1 MSKKKKTIQS
11 VSDTAKKIAEKIKKN
26 AEFEKRKEKFTQDL
40 LESDDFSPSFSKGI
54 KTGRIV
60 FKSKDPK
67 IQAAIDKKMGK
78 AGSVKPVKKMK
89 GGGIAI
95 KGFGKALIGRK

>member
-1 MSKKKKTIQS
+1 MAKKIIKKTVKK
-11 VSDTAKKIAEKIKKN
+11 VSKKIAEKIKKK

-78 AGSVKPVKKMK
+78 AGSVKPIKKMK

-95 KGFGKALIGRK
+95 KGFGKALTGK

>member
-95 KGFGKALIGRK
+95 KGFGKALTGRK

>member
-1 MSKKKKTIQS
+1 VSKKKKTIQS

-78 AGSVKPVKKMK
+78 AGSVKPIKKMK

-95 KGFGKALIGRK
+95 KGFGKALTGK

>member
-78 AGSVKPVKKMK
+78 AGSVKPIKKMK

-95 KGFGKALIGRK
+95 KGFGKALTGK

>member
-11 VSDTAKKIAEKIKKN
+11 VSKTAKEIAEKIKKK

-40 LESDDFSPSFSKGI
+40 LESDNFSPSFSKGI

-78 AGSVKPVKKMK
+78 ANSVKPVKKMK

-95 KGFGKALIGRK
+95 KGFGKALTGK

>member
-95 KGFGKALIGRK
+95 KGFGKALTGK

>member
-40 LESDDFSPSFSKGI
+40 LESDDFSPGFSKGI

-95 KGFGKALIGRK
+95 KGFGKALTGK